1 MAKVLGFSSSA
12 TKETVDRLSLVIS
25 GGGHEYANG
34 PPYVGIPSEE
44 EVTQTLLEI
53 LPGAAGLIVGGGPVN
68 RTVIEA
74 CPELKVISRTG
85 VGYDAVDHVA
95 AAEHGVVVTITP
107 HANADTVA
115 EFAMLLGMA
124 LSRCL
129 PANHRAVRNGSF
141 TRAPGNDVFG
151 QTIGI
156 VGLGRIGRRVALRA
170 KAFGMNIIATETFPD
185 PQFLSAQGIE
195 LTDIDDLVRRADMI
209 TLHAPNTPATFH
221 LLNAERFAAM
231 KSNAIV
237 VNTARGQLIDESALI
252 EALQTGQ
259 IAGAGLD
266 VFDVEP
272 LSQDSPLCRLD
283 NVILAPHVAGVS
295 SEAVERMITDGAQNV
310 IDVLSGSWP
319 RDVVVNGVYSS

>member
-1 MAKVLGFSSSA
+1 MAKVLGYSSSA
-12 TKETVDRLSLVIS
+12 TKETVERLSQVIS
-25 GGGHEYANG
+25 AAGHEYISG

-44 EVTQTLLEI
+44 EVTQILLEI

-85 VGYDAVDHVA
+85 VGYDAVDYVA

-129 PANHRAVRNGSF
+129 PANHRSVRDGSF

-185 PQFLSAQGIE
+185 PEFLSAQDIE
-195 LTDIDDLVRRADMI
+195 LTDIDDLARRADMI

-272 LSQDSPLCRLD
+272 LSKDSPLCQLD

-319 RDVVVNGVYSS
+319 RDIVVNGVYSS